1 MKKKRAIAAPLST
14 RLITGTSR
22 LDAKLIFSCD
32 GSFASLLNFPL
43 KGDFNL
49 KFSKLPILGD
59 LGGEESVTFK
69 N

>member
-1 MKKKRAIAAPLST
+1 MKKKSAIAAPLST
-14 RLITGTSR
+14 RLITGTSQ

-32 GSFASLLNFPL
+32 GSLASLLHFPL

-49 KFSKLPILGD
+49 KFSKLPTLGD
-59 LGGEESVTFK
+59 LGGEGSVTFK